1 MNNRGMRTVA
11 IYMVIVLLAM
21 TFVRLGEPA
30 EKQEITI
37 TEIAN
42 YTQLMQDVEN
52 DKIAKVSITTND
64 HTQTVEGELKDGSV
78 FEAVVIPAANAD
90 ETLATLKEHGV
101 EVEQKETPQPVSPE
115 GPPPALLPDPSQAS
129 GLQRFCGYYPADT
142 FGSVPHNNRSLSLRV
157 RLQKY
162 HLLQYE

>member
-52 DKIAKVSITTND
+52 DKIVKVSITTND
-64 HTQTVEGELKDGSV
+64 HTQTVEGELKDGQIIWDNDKLQNRMNIV
-78 FEAVVIPAANAD
+78 TYKNPQCTICKFLPICWGPCC
-90 ETLATLKEHGV
+90 
-101 EVEQKETPQPVSPE
+101 QK
-115 GPPPALLPDPSQAS
+115 LLENPSQIERYCQ
-129 GLQRFCGYYPADT
+129 LNKMEM
-142 FGSVPHNNRSLSLRV
+142 SVEDFIKYRINNELI
-157 RLQKY
+157 QQENEKD
-162 HLLQYE
+162 

>member
-52 DKIAKVSITTND
+52 DKIVKVSIITND
-64 HTQTVEGELKDGSV
+64 HTQTV
-78 FEAVVIPAANAD
+78 
-90 ETLATLKEHGV
+90 
-101 EVEQKETPQPVSPE
+101 
-115 GPPPALLPDPSQAS
+115 
-129 GLQRFCGYYPADT
+129 
-142 FGSVPHNNRSLSLRV
+142 
-157 RLQKY
+157 
-162 HLLQYE
+162 